1 MRVLHLLSSTGYHG
15 AENMAAEL
23 VRQLSISGVENYL
36 GVFRS
41 HEGSNT
47 EILSAVGGLV
57 RDGVVF
63 QCYGRW
69 DWRTVR
75 ALRRYLSEQRI
86 DIVHSHKYKTNLY
99 ALIATAGLRCGLV
112 STCHNWLGTSMKMR
126 LYAALDKRILRGFDR
141 VVGVSGEV
149 VNELMRYLPVERV
162 VKIDNGT
169 DVARF
174 DQKLPKPQA
183 KAALGLGAR
192 PVLGFVGRLTADK
205 GVSYLLQAVKLLA
218 PHEQMDI
225 MIIGDG
231 DHENA
236 LRNEADYLSIGERVH
251 FFGKRNDTPNLY
263 AAMDVF
269 VLPSLKEA
277 FPIVVL
283 EAMASG
289 VPVIASRVG
298 DIPYILG
305 ESECGI
311 LVEPGDVS
319 GLLAAIQKLLGD
331 QGAAQQMAFAGQQR
345 VRSCFSS
352 VAMARRY
359 RELYVDVREEQ
370 REVGESLV
378 KK

>member
-23 VRQLSISGVENYL
+23 IRQLSISGVENYL

-41 HEGSNT
+41 HKGSST

-57 RDGVVF
+57 RDGAVF
-63 QCYGRW
+63 QCHGRW

-75 ALRRYLSEQRI
+75 TLRRYLREQRI
-86 DIVHSHKYKTNLY
+86 DVVHSHKYKTNLY

-126 LYAALDKRILRGFDR
+126 VYAALDKRILRGFDR

-149 VNELMRYLPVERV
+149 VNELMQHLPAEKV
-162 VKIDNGT
+162 VKIDNGA

-174 DQKLPKPQA
+174 DRKLPKSQA

-205 GVSYLLQAVKLLA
+205 GVSYLIQAAKQFSQQGQL
-218 PHEQMDI
+218 DI
-225 MIIGDG
+225 MIVGDG
-231 DHENA
+231 DHQNA
-236 LRNEADYLSIGERVH
+236 LRNEADHLGIGERVH

-305 ESECGI
+305 DSECGI
-311 LVEPGDVS
+311 LVEPGDVM
-319 GLLAAIQKLLGD
+319 GLCAAIRKLLGD
-331 QGAAQQMAFAGQQR
+331 RSAAQQMAFAGQQR
-345 VRSCFSS
+345 VQSCFSS

-359 RELYVDVREEQ
+359 RELYADVRKEQ
-370 REVGESLV
+370 RGGRESLV
-378 KK
+378 K